1 LAMCPVLKSCLY
13 NAVMLLRSVI
23 GEFLIALREAF
34 EAALIIAIAY
44 SYVRKVGGHIYA
56 KYLWYGSFL
65 AMLSGLFAGIY
76 VWILYGS
83 LSRSTQLLFEFAS
96 AWTATTVLSSVIYWM
111 TTKAP
116 YLKQDIEQRVATYM
130 SKGET
135 VGLGVFAFIAVF
147 REAVEMALFLTPF
160 IIITPLFSF
169 IGVTMGIL
177 AALVLAYVIFAIGVR
192 LNIRRFFYMTA
203 VLLILIAGG
212 LAGYGAHEFV
222 EYAEESGIE
231 LGWLSEIAYSLPIQ
245 QSDPLHHKGI
255 IGSIFA
261 VMVGYTVKAEWL
273 RVILHVSYLLVAL
286 PAIIYKYRSVKS

>member
-1 LAMCPVLKSCLY
+1 M
-13 NAVMLLRSVI
+13 I

-34 EAALIIAIAY
+34 EAALIISIAY
-44 SYVRKVGGHIYA
+44 SYLRKAGGHIYA
-56 KYLWYGSFL
+56 WYLWYGSFL
-65 AMLSGLFAGIY
+65 AVLSGLFAGIS
-76 VWILYGS
+76 VWLVYGS

-96 AWTATTVLSSVIYWM
+96 AWTATAVLSSVIYWM

-116 YLKQDIEQRVATYM
+116 YLKQDIERRVAAYI
-130 SKGET
+130 SKGEAI
-135 VGLGVFAFIAVF
+135 GLGAFAFIAVS
-147 REAVEMALFLTPF
+147 REALETVLFLTPF
-160 IIITPLFSF
+160 FIITPLASS
-169 IGVTMGIL
+169 IGVIMGVI

-192 LNIRRFFYMTA
+192 LSMSRFFYMTA

-245 QSDPLHHKGI
+245 QSDPLHHKGA

-273 RVILHVSYLLVAL
+273 RVILHASYLLVAL
-286 PAIIYKYRSVKS
+286 PTIIYKYRSIKS